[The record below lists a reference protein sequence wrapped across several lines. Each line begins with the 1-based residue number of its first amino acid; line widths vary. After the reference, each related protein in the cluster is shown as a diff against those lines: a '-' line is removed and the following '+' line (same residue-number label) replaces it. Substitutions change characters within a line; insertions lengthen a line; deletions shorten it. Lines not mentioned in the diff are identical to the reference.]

1 MAAGDYVCLA
11 VADTGAGMDGATL
24 AHATEPFFTTKGA
37 GKGTGLGLSMVHG
50 LAAQSGGALR
60 LSSRPR
66 RRYHRRTMA
75 APRPRAGRASDRR
88 AEAERR
94 PRSQRSCAVLVV
106 DDDAL
111 ISAATSE
118 MLKDLGHRVI
128 EAPSGKEALEILR
141 AGTPIDVVVSD
152 EAMPGMKGTEL
163 AVEIRA
169 SWPDLP
175 VILATGYA
183 ALPKGSALQLTA
195 AAQALRAGGSRP
207 RRSSTRSARSRRL
220 DPAHRP

>member
-1 MAAGDYVCLA
+1 
-11 VADTGAGMDGATL
+11 MDGATL

-60 LSSRPR
+60 LASQPGAGTTAELWLPR
-66 RRYHRRTMA
+66 AQVPAARAPA
-75 APRPRAGRASDRR
+75 APGRTAP
-88 AEAERR
+88 EV
-94 PRSQRSCAVLVV
+94 QRSCAVLVV

-111 ISAATSE
+111 IGAATGE
-118 MLKDLGHRVI
+118 MLKDLGHQVI
-128 EAPSGKEALEILR
+128 EASSGSKALEILR
-141 AGTPIDVVVSD
+141 AGTPVDVVVSD

-183 ALPKGSALQLTA
+183 ELPKGRALRLPLLRKPYAQEDLA
-195 AAQALRAGGSRP
+195 AAIGNVIRVKPSP
-207 RRSSTRSARSRRL
+207 
-220 DPAHRP
+220 